1 MLTKQ
6 QAAEYLGISTRTLA
20 KEVSEGRL
28 TVRSEPGATS
38 EIAMFDEQELEHLKS
53 KRQVPK
59 ITHPTV
65 PANPESTEPSLP
77 KPLLDHIT
85 KLIISYNQLS
95 QTQQIAMLAKLE
107 LALSKW
113 NTQTASSPPPIAT
126 EISLTTSQQQALIK
140 LKEFT
145 TSKNTRYFR
154 LIGYAGTGKSFL
166 IAEFI
171 KWLKVKK
178 SDYAVAAPTNKAAK
192 NIKLIGEQVGM
203 TINAMT
209 VAQLLGQQPRLNE
222 TTGLEEFTVKSK
234 LKLDFEMIIIDEFSM
249 ISSTNFADLAKAMGV
264 KTKVV
269 FVGDAAQLPPVGES
283 EPIVS
288 TTPLITNE
296 SLLTEI
302 VRYDGEIGKVAER
315 MRTDPRY
322 RTNLYP
328 FQSTADESI
337 ICLPY
342 QDWLNEAAKLIKS
355 SAWQA
360 DSNHCRIL
368 VWRNNTAESLN
379 NWIRLQLWGGDA
391 LPFKVGDRL
400 IAKKPV
406 FREAKAS
413 ETTNI
418 KKKKEW
424 NIIINNSEECEVI
437 GDCVPNKNSQLDW
450 YDVPVLTETGSRY
463 KLKILTPASEI
474 KRQEIIKEYRAKQE
488 WYKAVDLDK
497 AYDSCPYAYCLTT
510 HKAQGSGI
518 DHVFLHTWD
527 MKGCP
532 DLQKL
537 QYTGLTRTKIKVYI
551 PI

>member
-107 LALSKW
+107 LALSEW

-209 VAQLLGQQPRLNE
+209 VAQLLGQ
-222 TTGLEEFTVKSK
+222 
-234 LKLDFEMIIIDEFSM
+234 
-249 ISSTNFADLAKAMGV
+249 
-264 KTKVV
+264 
-269 FVGDAAQLPPVGES
+269 
-283 EPIVS
+283 
-288 TTPLITNE
+288 
-296 SLLTEI
+296 
-302 VRYDGEIGKVAER
+302 
-315 MRTDPRY
+315 
-322 RTNLYP
+322 
-328 FQSTADESI
+328 
-337 ICLPY
+337 
-342 QDWLNEAAKLIKS
+342 
-355 SAWQA
+355 
-360 DSNHCRIL
+360 
-368 VWRNNTAESLN
+368 
-379 NWIRLQLWGGDA
+379 
-391 LPFKVGDRL
+391 
-400 IAKKPV
+400 
-406 FREAKAS
+406 
-413 ETTNI
+413 
-418 KKKKEW
+418 
-424 NIIINNSEECEVI
+424 
-437 GDCVPNKNSQLDW
+437 
-450 YDVPVLTETGSRY
+450 
-463 KLKILTPASEI
+463 
-474 KRQEIIKEYRAKQE
+474 
-488 WYKAVDLDK
+488 
-497 AYDSCPYAYCLTT
+497 
-510 HKAQGSGI
+510 
-518 DHVFLHTWD
+518 
-527 MKGCP
+527 
-532 DLQKL
+532 
-537 QYTGLTRTKIKVYI
+537 
-551 PI
+551 